1 MNKIFSISIAW
12 FAAILIS
19 LVIVKLTSIGEV
31 VFVISESH
39 GMGVHSFDL
48 ITIIPMTVAAL
59 ITVVKLKSD

>member
-12 FAAILIS
+12 FTAILIS
-19 LVIVKLTSIGEV
+19 LAIVKLTSIGDV
-31 VFVISESH
+31 ILVISESR